1 MEQNT
6 STANKRFFSKKNTL
20 NIILISLML
29 LIVFVPSV
37 KAYFI
42 QGLMQIGLFTPTE
55 QTKNA
60 TVPADLS
67 KIVFADPKGNQ
78 VSLADLKG
86 KIIFLNFWA
95 TWCPPCIAEM
105 PSINK
110 LAQAYKD
117 DKDIVFMMVDAD
129 GDFSKS
135 MDFMNKRQYNLPVYK
150 AVSSVPE
157 VIFGGSLPTTIV
169 LDKQGRLSFR
179 EVGAAN
185 YNSKKFTNFIEKLKA
200 LKD

>member
-6 STANKRFFSKKNTL
+6 TIASKRYFNKKNIV
-20 NIILISLML
+20 NVILISLML
-29 LIVFVPSV
+29 LIAFVPPV

-42 QGLMQIGLFTPTE
+42 QGLMQIGLFTPSE

-60 TVPADLS
+60 TVPTDLS
-67 KIVFADPKGNQ
+67 KIVFTDSKGNQ

-86 KIIFLNFWA
+86 KIVFLNFWA

-110 LAQAYKD
+110 LAQLYKD
-117 DKDIVFMMVDAD
+117 DKDLVFMMVDAD

-135 MDFMNKRQYNLPVYK
+135 IDFMSKRQYSLPVYK
-150 AVSSVPE
+150 TVSSVPE

-185 YNSKKFTNFIEKLKA
+185 YNSKKFINFIEKLKA

>member
-1 MEQNT
+1 
-6 STANKRFFSKKNTL
+6 
-20 NIILISLML
+20 
-29 LIVFVPSV
+29 
-37 KAYFI
+37 
-42 QGLMQIGLFTPTE
+42 MQIGLFSPAE

-60 TVPADLS
+60 TIPADLS
-67 KIVFADPKGNQ
+67 KIVFEDTKGNQ

-110 LAQAYKD
+110 LAQLYKD
-117 DKDIVFMMVDAD
+117 DKDIVFLMVDAD
-129 GDFSKS
+129 SDFGKS
-135 MDFMNKRQYNLPVYK
+135 VDFMNKRQYNLPVYK

-169 LDKQGRLSFR
+169 LDKQGRLSFK